1 MTDVTIKMKVA
12 NGEADCNLDI
22 ADHATHITT
31 EVLMKALVNM
41 AKEIG
46 GQFHADKP
54 EAIREFLKDV
64 VDGRPTVVPEHTT
77 FH

>member
-1 MTDVTIKMKVA
+1 
-12 NGEADCNLDI
+12 
-22 ADHATHITT
+22 
-31 EVLMKALVNM
+31 M

>member
-1 MTDVTIKMKVA
+1 MSDVTIKMDIVD
-12 NGEADCNLDI
+12 GEATCDLDI
-22 ADHATHITT
+22 AEDAKHITT
-31 EVLMKALVNM
+31 ETLMKALVNM

-54 EAIREFLKDV
+54 EEVREFLKDV
-64 VDGRPTVVPEHTT
+64 VDGRATVVPEHTT

>member
-1 MTDVTIKMKVA
+1 MTDVTIKMKVVD
-12 NGEADCNLDI
+12 GEANCDLAI

-31 EVLMKALVNM
+31 ELLMKALVNM

>member
-1 MTDVTIKMKVA
+1 MTDVVIKMKIVD
-12 NGEADCNLDI
+12 GEADCNLAI

-46 GQFHADKP
+46 SQFHADKP
-54 EAIREFLKDV
+54 EAIRDFLKDV
-64 VDGRPTVVPEHTT
+64 IDGRATVVPEHTT